1 MRNKATI
8 TNIDNSNPAYLNGRI
23 VDDNGSGNGTPVNE
37 FLYGDKHQFFEKLMA
52 LAGISPNGQPENEIN
67 GYQLIDALHAFAN
80 KNNLSHNVLKSGS
93 NLTLSLKLDPLK
105 INEIIIGIAQFNYTN
120 ENKIIGSDASATLYN
135 LNVKG
140 SFLNGDY
147 LLIRKTSTGF
157 EVESLATYSV
167 LKNENFPEIKKEEND
182 SLTNTIFE
190 DATTTAFTYITY
202 VRKSG
207 NSVTVEG
214 VISTGA
220 NSIFGNEGVL
230 KIKNTTYYPF
240 GDIICVTGFGKN
252 KLNNTDPAIH
262 FGMHYD
268 SATKS
273 LKSKF
278 LMPANY
284 EFTFNFTY
292 FIYT

>member
-1 MRNKATI
+1 MA
-8 TNIDNSNPAYLNGRI
+8 NIDISNPAYINGRI
-23 VDDNGSGNGTPVNE
+23 IDDNGTGNGTPVNE

-52 LAGISPNGQPENEIN
+52 LAVISPNGYPENETN
-67 GYQLIDALHAFAN
+67 GYQLIDALFAFAN

-105 INEIIIGIAQFNYTN
+105 INEIIIGVAQFNYTN
-120 ENKIIGSDASATLYN
+120 ENKIIGSDVSATLYN

-157 EVESLATYSV
+157 DVESLATYSV
-167 LKNENFPEIKKEEND
+167 LRNENFPEIKKEESN
-182 SLTNTIFE
+182 SSANTIFE
-190 DATTTAFTYITY
+190 EYTSIGITYITY

-214 VISTGA
+214 IISTGSTVI
-220 NSIFGNEGVL
+220 NGNEPFL

-240 GDIICVTGFGKN
+240 ADLICATGFGKN
-252 KLNNTDPAIH
+252 KLNNIDPPIH
-262 FGMHYD
+262 FGMYFD
-268 SATKS
+268 PNIKA

-278 LMPANY
+278 FMPANH